1 MFQVMNRCID
11 CRDSEGAFNAWL
23 YTILAFSYP
32 SAAAVI
38 DEHSP
43 KLLGSS
49 TQTAAAANHCHP

>member
-1 MFQVMNRCID
+1 MRGYIQIF
-11 CRDSEGAFNAWL
+11 
-23 YTILAFSYP
+23 AFSYP